1 MILTGLVLL
10 YFLWLLNKIMKKN
23 NHKETQGPFGYTE
36 YVLTFKTKEGKA
48 PDFIMLYNNKDI
60 VDESFKVLGSF
71 LLLRKDLENDVK
83 GRLFSKG
90 LTIEQ
95 IQCKYALPNIPNKL
109 IDVRLP
115 GNVKVAVGKANKAE
129 INGKKLKGGGRI
141 YMILDQLLEEWF
153 PEETVRNL
161 DEYIES
167 IRTRK

>member
-1 MILTGLVLL
+1 
-10 YFLWLLNKIMKKN
+10 
-23 NHKETQGPFGYTE
+23 
-36 YVLTFKTKEGKA
+36 
-48 PDFIMLYNNKDI
+48 MLYNNKDI